1 MIFEY
6 KIIFTIIAVIL
17 EIVANFPYIRD
28 ILAKKT
34 KPHFFTWLIWTLL
47 TWISF
52 FILVSEGAGVGAWV
66 TGITALTCL
75 VILCLSFFFGERKI
89 TILDWVCLMLA
100 FFALVLWKN
109 ANDAFLA
116 MIIIVMIDTLGF
128 IPTFRKS
135 FSKPY
140 EETLS
145 TYLLVTGKHVLT
157 LVALQ
162 TYTPT
167 TILYPSV
174 LFLSNFLFVLMLTTR
189 RKKITI

>member
-1 MIFEY
+1 MLEY
-6 KIIFTIIAVIL
+6 KIVVALIAATLEVI
-17 EIVANFPYIRD
+17 ANFPYIRD

-66 TGITALTCL
+66 TGVTAVTCL
-75 VILCLSFFFGERKI
+75 AILVLSFFFGERKI
-89 TILDWVCLMLA
+89 TISDWTCLVLA
-100 FFALVLWKN
+100 LFALVLWKN
-109 ANDAFLA
+109 ANDIFLA
-116 MIIIVMIDTLGF
+116 MIIIVTVDTLGF

-145 TYLLVTGKHVLT
+145 TYLLVIGKHLLT
-157 LVALQ
+157 LLALQ
-162 TYTPT
+162 VYTPT
-167 TILYPSV
+167 TILYPSI
-174 LFLSNFLFVLMLTTR
+174 LFLTNFLFAIMLVIR

>member
-1 MIFEY
+1 MLEY
-6 KIIFTIIAVIL
+6 KIIVALIAATL
-17 EIVANFPYIRD
+17 EVVANFPYIRD

-66 TGITALTCL
+66 TGVTAVTCL
-75 VILCLSFFFGERKI
+75 AILVLSFFFGERKI
-89 TILDWVCLMLA
+89 TISDWVCLMLA
-100 FFALVLWKN
+100 LFALVLWKN
-109 ANDAFLA
+109 ANDVFLA
-116 MIIIVMIDTLGF
+116 MIIIVTVDTLGF

-145 TYLLVTGKHVLT
+145 TYLLVIGKHILT
-157 LVALQ
+157 LLALQ
-162 TYTPT
+162 MYTPT
-167 TILYPSV
+167 TILYPSI
-174 LFLSNFLFVLMLTTR
+174 LFLTNFLFAIMLVIR
-189 RKKITI
+189 RKKIAI

>member
-1 MIFEY
+1 MLEY
-6 KIIFTIIAVIL
+6 KIVVALIAAIL
-17 EIVANFPYIRD
+17 EVIANFPYIRD

-66 TGITALTCL
+66 TGVTAVTCL
-75 VILCLSFFFGERKI
+75 AILVLSFFFGERKI
-89 TILDWVCLMLA
+89 TISDWTCLVLA
-100 FFALVLWKN
+100 LFALVLWKN
-109 ANDAFLA
+109 ANDVFLA
-116 MIIIVMIDTLGF
+116 MIIIVIVDTLGF

-145 TYLLVTGKHVLT
+145 TYLLVIGKHILT
-157 LVALQ
+157 LLALQ
-162 TYTPT
+162 VYTPT
-167 TILYPSV
+167 TILYPSI
-174 LFLSNFLFVLMLTTR
+174 LFLTNFLFAIMLVIR
-189 RKKITI
+189 RKKVTI

>member
-1 MIFEY
+1 MLEY
-6 KIIFTIIAVIL
+6 KMIVALIAATL
-17 EIVANFPYIRD
+17 EVVANFPYIRD

-66 TGITALTCL
+66 TGVTAVTCL
-75 VILCLSFFFGERKI
+75 VILVLSFFFGERKI
-89 TILDWVCLMLA
+89 TISDWVCLVLA
-100 FFALVLWKN
+100 LFALVLWKN
-109 ANDAFLA
+109 ANDVFLA
-116 MIIIVMIDTLGF
+116 MIIIVTVDTLGF

-145 TYLLVTGKHVLT
+145 TYLIVIGKHILT
-157 LVALQ
+157 LLALQ
-162 TYTPT
+162 VYTPT
-167 TILYPSV
+167 TILYPSI
-174 LFLSNFLFVLMLTTR
+174 LFLTNFLFAIMLVIR
-189 RKKITI
+189 RKKIAI

>member
-1 MIFEY
+1 MLEY
-6 KIIFTIIAVIL
+6 KIIVALIAATL
-17 EIVANFPYIRD
+17 EVVANFPYIRD

-66 TGITALTCL
+66 TGVTAVTCL
-75 VILCLSFFFGERKI
+75 AILVLSFFFGERKI
-89 TILDWVCLMLA
+89 TISDWICLVLA
-100 FFALVLWKN
+100 LFALVLWKN
-109 ANDAFLA
+109 ANDVFLA
-116 MIIIVMIDTLGF
+116 MIIIVIVDTLGF
-128 IPTFRKS
+128 MPTFRKS

-145 TYLLVTGKHVLT
+145 TYLIVIGKHILT
-157 LVALQ
+157 LLALQ
-162 TYTPT
+162 VYTPT
-167 TILYPSV
+167 TILYPSI
-174 LFLSNFLFVLMLTTR
+174 LFLTNFLFAIMLVIR

>member
-34 KPHFFTWLIWTLL
+34 KPHFFTWLIWTTL

-89 TILDWVCLMLA
+89 TILDWVCLILA
-100 FFALVLWKN
+100 FFALALWKN

-128 IPTFRKS
+128 IPTYRKS

-174 LFLSNFLFVLMLTTR
+174 LFLSNFLFAIMLVIRR
-189 RKKITI
+189 RKTSI

>member
-1 MIFEY
+1 MLEY

-66 TGITALTCL
+66 TGVTAVTCL
-75 VILCLSFFFGERKI
+75 AILVLSFFFGERKI
-89 TILDWVCLMLA
+89 TISDWICLVLA
-100 FFALVLWKN
+100 LFALVLWKN
-109 ANDAFLA
+109 ANDVFLA
-116 MIIIVMIDTLGF
+116 MIIIVIVDTLGF

-145 TYLLVTGKHVLT
+145 TYLIVIGKHILT
-157 LVALQ
+157 LLALQ
-162 TYTPT
+162 VYTPT
-167 TILYPSV
+167 TILYPSI
-174 LFLSNFLFVLMLTTR
+174 LFLTNFLFAIMLVIR
-189 RKKITI
+189 RKKVTI